1 MCSRYE
7 LNANPR
13 QLARQFGLSADPA
26 RPNQAEIRPTDQGLI
41 ITLQREGELRSWGIP
56 APWSG
61 MGDGKPIFNA
71 RAETLSQK
79 PTFRPFLGNRCV
91 VPATAFPEWRKDGK
105 QRFKYR
111 ISISSDNVVD
121 PGVMAFAALFD
132 ASYYTVITCAAAPR
146 IAPIHNRMPVILSPD
161 AVAKWLDPDC
171 EYREAASVMVPYL
184 GDDLRV
190 EEDVAPEI
198 VAQSSQVDLFN

>member
-26 RPNQAEIRPTDQGLI
+26 LPNQAEIRPTDQGLI
-41 ITLQREGELRSWGIP
+41 ITPQREGELRSWGIP

-71 RAETLSQK
+71 RAETLSRK
-79 PTFRPFLGNRCV
+79 ATFRPFLDNRCV
-91 VPATAFPEWRKDGK
+91 VPATTFPEWRKDGK

-111 ISISSDNVVD
+111 ISISGDTVAE
-121 PGVMAFAALFD
+121 PEIMAFAALFD

-146 IAPIHNRMPVILSPD
+146 MAPVHSRMPVILSPA

-171 EYREAASVMVPYL
+171 EFQEAASVMVPYL

-190 EEDVAPEI
+190 EEDIALGI
-198 VAQSSQVDLFN
+198 VAQSSQADLFN